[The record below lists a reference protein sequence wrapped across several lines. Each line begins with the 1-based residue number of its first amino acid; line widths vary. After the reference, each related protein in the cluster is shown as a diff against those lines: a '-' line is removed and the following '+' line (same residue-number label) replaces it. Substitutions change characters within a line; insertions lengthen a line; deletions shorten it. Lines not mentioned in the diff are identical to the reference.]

1 MDVLYWLGV
10 GAVSGWLAGQVTKG
24 KGFGLVGNIAIG
36 LVGTFVGSW
45 IFHTL
50 GLRAPGMLGNII
62 VAFTGGVALVA
73 ALNLLR
79 P

>member
-1 MDVLYWLGV
+1 MDVLYRLGV
-10 GAVSGWLAGQVTKG
+10 GAISGWLAGQVTKG
-24 KGFGLVGNIAIG
+24 KGFGLIGNMTIG
-36 LVGTFVGSW
+36 LVGTFIGGW

-62 VAFTGGVALVA
+62 VAFIGGVALVA
-73 ALNLLR
+73 ALNLLQ